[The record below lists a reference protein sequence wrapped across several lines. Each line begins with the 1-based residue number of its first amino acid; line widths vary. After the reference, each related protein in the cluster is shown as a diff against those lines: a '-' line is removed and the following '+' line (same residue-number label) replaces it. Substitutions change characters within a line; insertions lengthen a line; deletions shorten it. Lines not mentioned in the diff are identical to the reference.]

1 MTRVHFLV
9 IGGIATSAAVAAAQN
24 QQAPILEVDHVFVLT
39 APMATEERAVVESA
53 GFAIG
58 SHVARHTGAGT
69 ASVGVLFANA
79 YLELL
84 WLDPSVSV
92 DPEQAKEVERMRER
106 AAWRSTGASPFGV
119 GLRRTAAAPD
129 KLPIEAEEFRAPWL
143 RPGTSI
149 LTVRDAAASPMLFI
163 VPRYVA
169 LDAWVAKARESE
181 PESFKHR
188 AGIERLTRVTLAG
201 PHQPPPDAIAKIVE
215 LELVNSADHRLEL
228 TFDVGRQGKRA
239 DFRPTLPLV
248 LVF

>member
-9 IGGIATSAAVAAAQN
+9 IGAIATSAALTAARTQP
-24 QQAPILEVDHVFVLT
+24 APILEVDHVFILT
-39 APMATEERAVVESA
+39 APMATEERAAVEAA

-58 SHVARHTGAGT
+58 SHVAKHPGAGT

-84 WLDPSVSV
+84 WLDSSVSV
-92 DPEQAKEVERMRER
+92 ENEQAKEVERMRER

-129 KLPIEAEEFRAPWL
+129 NLPIGAEEFRAPWL

-169 LDAWVAKARESE
+169 LDAWVAKARVSE
-181 PESFKHR
+181 PESFKHK
-188 AGIERLTRVTLAG
+188 AGVERLTRVTLAG
-201 PHQPPPDAIAKIVE
+201 PYQAPPDAIARIAE
-215 LELVNSADHRLEL
+215 LQFVDSPDHRLEL
-228 TFDVGRQGKRA
+228 TFDAGRRRKRV
-239 DFRPTLPLV
+239 DVRPTLPLV